1 MLCIDLPAD
10 LHFEDNQG
18 HNLAR
23 LSTAKDPSRVQ
34 RGAVLVADPPD
45 AWTWAQVMEVTGNWA
60 SFRQLTTAEAAA
72 FTPLVEGGP

>member
-10 LHFEDNQG
+10 LHFEDDQG

-23 LSTAKDPSRVQ
+23 VSTAKDPSRVQ
-34 RGAVLVADPPD
+34 RGAVLVAGSPD
-45 AWTWAQVMEVTGNWA
+45 AWTWAQIMEVNGNWA

-72 FTPLVEGGP
+72 LTPLVEGGP